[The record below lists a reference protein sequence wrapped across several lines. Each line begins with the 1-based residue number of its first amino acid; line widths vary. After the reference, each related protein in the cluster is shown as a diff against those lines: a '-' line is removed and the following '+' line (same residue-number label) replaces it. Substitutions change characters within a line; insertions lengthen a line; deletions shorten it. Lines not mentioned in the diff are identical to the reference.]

1 MTMGISFI
9 CFLYSQCV
17 AKYKLSGVE
26 LFHPEKKVIA
36 NEVYQSLV
44 ALCQIWISGY
54 KGVEI

>member
-1 MTMGISFI
+1 MTMGILFI

-36 NEVYQSLV
+36 NDVYQSLV
-44 ALCQIWISGY
+44 ALCQI
-54 KGVEI
+54 